1 MPTPVTTTAT
11 SSWSGDLGSGSGKAE
26 LSTSGLATFDVNWKA
41 RTEPTSGTTNP
52 EELLAAAHSAC
63 FSMALSNE
71 LDQNGTTPT
80 SVRTSAEVTFVAG
93 TGITG
98 IHLRT
103 VASVPGIED
112 GDFQRIAQA
121 AKEGCPVSGALQ
133 ATPITLDA
141 TLDQ

>member
-1 MPTPVTTTAT
+1 MPTPAVTTAS
-11 SSWSGDLGSGSGKAE
+11 SSWNGDLSSGSGRAD
-26 LSTSGLATFDVNWKA
+26 LSTSGLATFDVNWQA
-41 RTEPTSGTTNP
+41 RTDPASGTTNP

-71 LDQNGTTPT
+71 LAQNGTTPT
-80 SVRTSAEVTFVAG
+80 SVRTSAEVSFVAG

-103 VASVPGIED
+103 VAAVPGIGES
-112 GDFQRIAQA
+112 DFQRIAQA

-133 ATPITLDA
+133 ATPISLDA
-141 TLDQ
+141 MLDS

>member
-1 MPTPVTTTAT
+1 
-11 SSWSGDLGSGSGKAE
+11 
-26 LSTSGLATFDVNWKA
+26 KA

-112 GDFQRIAQA
+112 GDFQRLAQA

-141 TLDQ
+141 TLDQYPRAHAVGSGRRRHPPGSLCPSAHARPGPVEPWLLGR